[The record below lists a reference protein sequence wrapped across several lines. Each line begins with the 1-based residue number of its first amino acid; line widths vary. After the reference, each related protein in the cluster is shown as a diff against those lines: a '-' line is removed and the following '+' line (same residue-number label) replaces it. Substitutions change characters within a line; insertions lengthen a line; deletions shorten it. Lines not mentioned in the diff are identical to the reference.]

1 MEHPFSFPK
10 SEHLCLK
17 SKFDEL
23 FNSSRKAIYCEEF
36 RIVWIATETEIPSV
50 QVAFSVSKRN
60 FKRAVHRNI
69 LKRRTR
75 EAYRLNKTSFI
86 SVLEELQLSISFIF
100 IYTGKEIK
108 EYREIE
114 ENVIHSLSKLEYEL
128 KKWKQNNS
136 SNSMAIKNGSD
147 SID

>member
-17 SKFDEL
+17 STFDEL
-23 FNSSRKAIYCEEF
+23 FTSGKTIHCNGL
-36 RIVWIATETEIPSV
+36 RIVWLVKNNDTPLPK
-50 QVAFSVSKRN
+50 VAISVSKRF

-69 LKRRTR
+69 LKRRIR
-75 EAYRLNKTSFI
+75 EAYRLNKTQLHSLLQE
-86 SVLEELQLSISFIF
+86 LELSLSFIF
-100 IYTGKEIK
+100 IYTRKEIK

-114 ENVIHSLSKLEYEL
+114 ENVIHSLSKLEHEL

-136 SNSMAIKNGSD
+136 SNSLAITNGSD
-147 SID
+147 TID